1 MIFSREP
8 ETIFLADCCTD
19 TGLAAGGVRTMVSR
33 SHECRINAVECIERA
48 MRARD
53 PEAKRI
59 FQDLAS
65 GWWQL
70 AEQTDKAAAAHPLA
84 TLKMMN

>member
-1 MIFSREP
+1 
-8 ETIFLADCCTD
+8 
-19 TGLAAGGVRTMVSR
+19 MVSR
-33 SHECRINAVECIERA
+33 SHECRINAVDCIERA

-59 FQDLAS
+59 FQDLAR

-70 AEQTDKAAAAHPLA
+70 AERTDNAAAAHPLA
-84 TLKMMN
+84 KLKMIN